1 MKKHGETSRLRIDAA
16 ACDGIGVCAHLASEV
31 LELDRWGF
39 PIITARDLSRGEL
52 SAAKRAVR
60 ACPRKALWIETAEV
74 PSPAQRTS
82 GVTAPFSS

>member
-39 PIITARDLSRGEL
+39 PIITARELSRGEL
-52 SAAKRAVR
+52 SAARRAVR
-60 ACPRKALWIETAEV
+60 ACPRKALWIETSEV
-74 PSPAQRTS
+74 PYVVHRAP
-82 GVTAPFSS
+82 GVTTPFS